1 MRLKQGRKNTLKSIC
16 HANQYISVFGASL
29 PYERVQNFL
38 PPNISDKGQGKV
50 SGEKV
55 CP

>member
-1 MRLKQGRKNTLKSIC
+1 MRSKQGGKNILKSIC
-16 HANQYISVFGASL
+16 PVSQHISIFGASL
-29 PYERVQNFL
+29 PYKIVQNFL